1 MSFPFLNTGLG
12 KIRCAA
18 SGSEL
23 LGFVGLFTPKLLLF
37 NVV

>member
-1 MSFPFLNTGLG
+1 MSFPLLNRGLG

-23 LGFVGLFTPKLLLF
+23 LGFIDLFTPKLLLF